1 MEHDEKNMGN
11 IKEIREGLTSQ
22 EINYLNYLRAKALR
36 KEHWIAK
43 KYRMAV

>member
-1 MEHDEKNMGN
+1 MKYDVKDVEN
-11 IKEIREGLTSQ
+11 IKEIRDGLTSQ
-22 EINYLNYLRAKALR
+22 EINYLNYLRVKALR